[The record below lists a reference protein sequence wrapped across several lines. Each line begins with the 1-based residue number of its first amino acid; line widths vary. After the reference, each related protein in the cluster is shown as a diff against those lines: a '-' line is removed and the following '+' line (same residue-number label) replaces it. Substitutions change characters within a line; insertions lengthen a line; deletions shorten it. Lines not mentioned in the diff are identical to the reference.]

1 MSLFVKT
8 ENDYNKDV
16 IMKGGEQMK
25 YLILVSHG
33 GFAAGL
39 KTSLAMFAG
48 DKIEQVIAVGLKND
62 ETVARFSDD
71 VREALKFLK
80 PEDSVVV
87 LADIVGGSPLTTLCS
102 VLDEMGKL
110 DDAIIL
116 GGMNLPMAIT
126 TAVMKDSL
134 EKDALVQ
141 AVLPEAKAAV
151 QQFSAA
157 ETEDEDDDEI

>member
-1 MSLFVKT
+1 MSPCAVVALRGGNLNEFLC
-8 ENDYNKDV
+8 DV
-16 IMKGGEQMK
+16 YDIHLEVAALHKVGQQ
-25 YLILVSHG
+25 
-33 GFAAGL
+33 FATAG
-39 KTSLAMFAG
+39 
-48 DKIEQVIAVGLKND
+48 ND